1 MDHSPVHFHRGW
13 ILALAAAAV
22 VAIILA
28 IGLLAPRQ
36 GHAAPTQEAEPT
48 PITIPYSHK
57 VHVQEVGVQCMFCHT
72 KALRS
77 PQADIPSLNKC
88 MVCHNYVSVDDPD
101 AQAQIDQLKAAY
113 ESGARVQ
120 WPDVYRQP
128 DFVRFDHSAH
138 VRDNVACETCHGDVA
153 NMVLVEKTVELNMG
167 FCVSCHRDQV
177 KQDAGAGEVA
187 ASVPV
192 TATISGEA
200 GAVLADAAHIP
211 HSSLDMPRLLDC
223 STCHK

>member
-1 MDHSPVHFHRGW
+1 MEHSSVRFRKGW
-13 ILALAAAAV
+13 IFALAAVAV
-22 VAIILA
+22 IAGIVLIA
-28 IGLLAPRQ
+28 LLTPGR
-36 GHAAPTQEAEPT
+36 GHAAPAQEAEPT
-48 PITIPYSHK
+48 PVTIPYSHK

-120 WPDVYRQP
+120 WPDVYKQP

-138 VRDNVACETCHGDVA
+138 VRNDVACETCHGDVA
-153 NMVLVEKTVELNMG
+153 NMDLVEKAVDLNMG

-177 KQDAGAGEVA
+177 DQGTDASEVA
-187 ASVPV
+187 ASVSITGSITGTV
-192 TATISGEA
+192 AGEVRA
-200 GAVLADAAHIP
+200 ITVP
-211 HSSLDMPRLLDC
+211 HSSVDMPRLLDC

>member
-1 MDHSPVHFHRGW
+1 MDHSPVHFHKGW
-13 ILALAAAAV
+13 ILSLAVAAV
-22 VAIILA
+22 VTIILA

-57 VHVQEVGVQCMFCHT
+57 VHVQDVGVQCMFCHT

-113 ESGARVQ
+113 ESNARVQ
-120 WPDVYRQP
+120 WPDVYKQP

-138 VRDNVACETCHGDVA
+138 IRNSIACETCHGDVA
-153 NMVLVEKTVELNMG
+153 NMDLVEKAIDMNMG

-177 KQDAGAGEVA
+177 AQGGDADEAIVTEPVTGTLSAEGEVI
-187 ASVPV
+187 PV
-192 TATISGEA
+192 
-200 GAVLADAAHIP
+200 P
-211 HSSLDMPRLLDC
+211 HSSVDMPRLLDC